1 MAKRTLASSADKQQI
16 VERLEKIQPNSMR
29 SWGVMTANEMICHL
43 ADSFRMVIGEKP
55 VGPLT
60 EKLLPVS
67 LPVPVLKWL
76 VLDFPLPWPKGV
88 KTRREVD
95 PRRDGAKP
103 TQFAADKRELQ
114 RLLERFT
121 RQPRD
126 FEWHPHPML
135 GALRDDEWQRWGYLH
150 MDHHL
155 RQFGA

>member
-1 MAKRTLASSADKQQI
+1 MAKRTLANAADKQQI
-16 VERLEKIQPNSMR
+16 VERLQKIQPSSAGR
-29 SWGVMTANEMICHL
+29 WGVMSANEMVCHL

-60 EKLLPVS
+60 EKLLPIT
-67 LPVPVLKWL
+67 LPAPLLKWL
-76 VLDFPLPWPKGV
+76 VLDFPMRWPKGV
-88 KTRREVD
+88 KTRRELD

-103 TQFAADKRELQ
+103 TEFGADMHELR
-114 RLLERFT
+114 RLLEKFT

-126 FEWHPHPML
+126 FEWQPHPML
-135 GALRDDEWQRWGYLH
+135 GALRDGEWLRWGYLH